1 MKRYYNN
8 DNMDNDPSRP
18 MLPIREMAMNNP
30 FNNTNNQSQ
39 RINSDTNTDTNNQ
52 LQRINTDTNSDTNNQ
67 SQLQRF
73 NSDIDIKYITSS
85 KDLLPKNNMNNSN
98 NIDTITSFNSGM
110 TRLKDLTDELF
121 EKNKSLQEHKNREF
135 KYEEQIKDLKNEVGN
150 SNKNQM
156 EIITLT
162 QRNTELMNEIH
173 KSQSQT
179 TTDKQNIERLE
190 RELVN
195 MKGNDDDDDDD
206 DKKEVVYDNKEL
218 RGLLKKYKKLNDKII
233 DQLFNKFKIT
243 EELEVTKE
251 LLLKLM

>member
-1 MKRYYNN
+1 MKRYN
-8 DNMDNDPSRP
+8 DDMDNDPSRP

-39 RINSDTNTDTNNQ
+39 RINP
-52 LQRINTDTNSDTNNQ
+52 DTNNQ

-85 KDLLPKNNMNNSN
+85 KDLLPKNNMTNSN

-121 EKNKSLQEHKNREF
+121 VSNKSLQEHKNREF
-135 KYEEQIKDLKNEVGN
+135 KYEEQIKELKNEVGN

-156 EIITLT
+156 DIITLT

-173 KSQSQT
+173 KLQSQK
-179 TTDKQNIERLE
+179 TTDQQNIERLE
-190 RELVN
+190 RELVK
-195 MKGNDDDDDDD
+195 MKGNGDEYDEYDDD
-206 DKKEVVYDNKEL
+206 DKEEVVYDNKEL

-233 DQLFNKFKIT
+233 DQLFTKFKIT

>member
-1 MKRYYNN
+1 MKRYN
-8 DNMDNDPSRP
+8 DDMDNDPSRP

-39 RINSDTNTDTNNQ
+39 RINP
-52 LQRINTDTNSDTNNQ
+52 DTNNQ

-85 KDLLPKNNMNNSN
+85 KDLLPKNNMTNSN

-121 EKNKSLQEHKNREF
+121 VSNKSLQEHKNREF
-135 KYEEQIKDLKNEVGN
+135 KYEEQIKELKNEVGN

-156 EIITLT
+156 DIITLT

-173 KSQSQT
+173 KLQSQKT
-179 TTDKQNIERLE
+179 SDQQNIERLE

-195 MKGNDDDDDDD
+195 MKGKGNGDDYDEYDDD
-206 DKKEVVYDNKEL
+206 DKEEVVYDNKEL

>member
-8 DNMDNDPSRP
+8 DNMEQDPSRSI
-18 MLPIREMAMNNP
+18 MPIREMAMNNP
-30 FNNTNNQSQ
+30 FINNNQSQ
-39 RINSDTNTDTNNQ
+39 RINP
-52 LQRINTDTNSDTNNQ
+52 DTNNQ
-67 SQLQRF
+67 SQSQRF

-85 KDLLPKNNMNNSN
+85 KDLLPKNNMTNSN
-98 NIDTITSFNSGM
+98 NIDTITSFNNGM

-135 KYEEQIKDLKNEVGN
+135 KLEEQIKELKSEVGN

-156 EIITLT
+156 EIIAIT

-173 KSQSQT
+173 KLQSQKG
-179 TTDKQNIERLE
+179 TDDKIIERLE
-190 RELVN
+190 RALVN
-195 MKGNDDDDDDD
+195 LKDNKNNDDDDDD
-206 DKKEVVYDNKEL
+206 ETIYDNKEL
-218 RGLLKKYKKLNDKII
+218 RELLKKYKKLDDKII
-233 DQLFNKFKIT
+233 DHLFSKFKIT

>member
-39 RINSDTNTDTNNQ
+39 RINSDTNP
-52 LQRINTDTNSDTNNQ
+52 DTNNQ

-206 DKKEVVYDNKEL
+206 DDKKEVVYDNKEL

-233 DQLFNKFKIT
+233 DQLFTKFKIT

>member
-8 DNMDNDPSRP
+8 DNMEQDPSRSI
-18 MLPIREMAMNNP
+18 MPIREMAMNNP
-30 FNNTNNQSQ
+30 FNNTNTNTNTNNQSQ
-39 RINSDTNTDTNNQ
+39 RIKP
-52 LQRINTDTNSDTNNQ
+52 DTNNQ

-85 KDLLPKNNMNNSN
+85 KDLLPKNNMTNSN

-121 EKNKSLQEHKNREF
+121 EKNKELQEYKHREF
-135 KYEEQIKDLKNEVGN
+135 KLEEQIKELKSEVGN

-173 KSQSQT
+173 KLQSQKS
-179 TTDKQNIERLE
+179 TDEQIIERLE
-190 RELVN
+190 RTLVN
-195 MKGNDDDDDDD
+195 LKDNKNNDENDD
-206 DKKEVVYDNKEL
+206 ETIYDNKEL
-218 RGLLKKYKKLNDKII
+218 RGLLKKYKQIDDKII
-233 DQLFNKFKIT
+233 DQLFKKFKIT

>member
-8 DNMDNDPSRP
+8 DNMDHDPSRP

-30 FNNTNNQSQ
+30 FTNVNIS
-39 RINSDTNTDTNNQ
+39 
-52 LQRINTDTNSDTNNQ
+52 NQ
-67 SQLQRF
+67 SQLQRV
-73 NSDIDIKYITSS
+73 NSDIDIKYIKSS
-85 KDLLPKNNMNNSN
+85 KNLLPKNNTN

-135 KYEEQIKDLKNEVGN
+135 KYEEQIKELKNEVGN
-150 SNKNQM
+150 SNKNQT
-156 EIITLT
+156 EIIALT

-173 KSQSQT
+173 KLQSQKG
-179 TTDKQNIERLE
+179 TDDQIIERLE
-190 RELVN
+190 RALVN
-195 MKGNDDDDDDD
+195 LKDNKNNDDNDNN
-206 DKKEVVYDNKEL
+206 DKITYDNKEL

-233 DQLFNKFKIT
+233 DQLFKKFKIT